1 MWLPDRRMGESTGR
15 RMRGRMGVGMGKRW
29 TAAIIAG
36 GLIVVALGAGAFAQA
51 SAALGDVLRIRL
63 GGDVAETRLVID
75 LDRSVSGKMINDGS
89 SGREVIVAFPRVGMT
104 GDLKGAGQGVVR
116 RWSME
121 PKGGSA
127 RLTIELAQNAQ
138 VSRRFL
144 LPPSEGTPH
153 YRYVIDLKSVGPAT
167 RSQRGVIVAAAPAA
181 VPAAR
186 AASIKASRRS
196 GRKVI
201 VIDAGHGGHDPGALG
216 RNAKEKDVTLAA
228 AKALK
233 ARLEKTGRYTVI
245 LTRDSDVYVPLD
257 GRVKIARRA
266 DADLFISLHA
276 DAGPETTSGASV
288 YTLSEKG
295 EGRVSKVLG
304 KDDWLMN
311 ASLTGG
317 DRGVGQILL
326 DLSQRSTK
334 NRSAAF
340 AELLVDE
347 ISTVT
352 PMLRRSHRDA
362 NLMVL
367 LAPDVPAVLLE
378 MGFIT
383 SPSDEALLTSTAS
396 RTRLV
401 DQIGD
406 AIDRWFSR
414 DMRIASN

>member
-1 MWLPDRRMGESTGR
+1 
-15 RMRGRMGVGMGKRW
+15 MRGRGGVGMGRRW
-29 TAAIIAG
+29 TAALIAG
-36 GLIVVALGAGAFAQA
+36 GLIVAALGVGAFAQA
-51 SAALGDVLRIRL
+51 SSALVGVLKVRL
-63 GGDVAETRLVID
+63 GGDSAETRLVVD
-75 LDRSVSGKMINDGS
+75 LDRSVAGKLINDGS
-89 SGREVIVAFPRVGMT
+89 TGREVVVAFPKVAMT

-116 RWSME
+116 RWSMT
-121 PKGGSA
+121 PKGGAA
-127 RLTIELAQNAQ
+127 RLTIELSRNAQ

-144 LPPSEGTPH
+144 LPPGDGVDH
-153 YRYVIDLKSVGPAT
+153 YRYVIDLKALGGGRDDPRDTRDLGPAQ
-167 RSQRGVIVAAAPAA
+167 SVPVEVASRREPAT
-181 VPAAR
+181 P
-186 AASIKASRRS
+186 IKASRRN

-216 RNAKEKDVTLAA
+216 RNAQEKDVTLSAA
-228 AKALK
+228 LALK
-233 ARLEKTGRYTVI
+233 KRLEKTGRYTVI

-257 GRVKIARRA
+257 GRVRIARRA

-276 DAGPETTSGASV
+276 DAGPESTSGASV

-295 EGRVSKVLG
+295 EGRVGKVLN

-311 ASLTGG
+311 ASVNGG

-326 DLSQRSTK
+326 DLSQRATK

-347 ISTVT
+347 ISDVT

-383 SPSDEALLTSTAS
+383 SPNDESLLTSATSQA
-396 RTRLV
+396 RLADRV
-401 DQIGD
+401 GD
-406 AIDRWFSR
+406 AIDRWFSKDLR
-414 DMRIASN
+414 VASR

>member
-1 MWLPDRRMGESTGR
+1 
-15 RMRGRMGVGMGKRW
+15 MRGRGGVGTGRRW
-29 TAAIIAG
+29 TAAMIAG
-36 GLIVVALGAGAFAQA
+36 GLIVAALGVGAFAQA
-51 SAALGDVLRIRL
+51 SNALVGVLKVRL
-63 GGDVAETRLVID
+63 GGDSAETRLVVD
-75 LDRSVSGKMINDGS
+75 LDRSVTGKMINDGS
-89 SGREVIVAFPRVGMT
+89 TGREVVVAFPKVAMS
-104 GDLKGAGQGVVR
+104 GDMKGAGQGVVR
-116 RWSME
+116 RWTMT

-127 RLTIELAQNAQ
+127 RLTIELSRNAQ

-144 LPPSEGTPH
+144 LPPGDGVDH
-153 YRYVIDLKSVGPAT
+153 YRYVIDLKAVGGGRDDPRDTRGLGPAQ
-167 RSQRGVIVAAAPAA
+167 SAPVEVASRREPTI
-181 VPAAR
+181 P
-186 AASIKASRRS
+186 IKASRRS

-216 RNAKEKDVTLAA
+216 RNAHEKDVTLSAA
-228 AKALK
+228 LALK
-233 ARLEKTGRYTVI
+233 KRLEKTGRYTVI
-245 LTRDSDVYVPLD
+245 LTRDSDVYVPLE
-257 GRVKIARRA
+257 GRVRIARRA

-276 DAGPETTSGASV
+276 DAGPESTSGASV

-295 EGRVSKVLG
+295 EGRVGKVLN

-311 ASLTGG
+311 ASVNGG

-326 DLSQRSTK
+326 DLSQRATK

-347 ISTVT
+347 ISDVT

-383 SPSDEALLTSTAS
+383 SPSDESLLTSPAS
-396 RTRLV
+396 QARLA
-401 DQIGD
+401 DRIGD

-414 DMRIASN
+414 DLRVASR

>member
-1 MWLPDRRMGESTGR
+1 
-15 RMRGRMGVGMGKRW
+15 MRGRMGAGAGKRW

-51 SAALGDVLRIRL
+51 SAALSDVLRVRL
-63 GGDVAETRLVID
+63 GGDIAETRLVID
-75 LDRSVSGKMINDGS
+75 VDRSVSGKLINDGS
-89 SGREVIVAFPRVGMT
+89 TGREVVIAFPRVGMS

-127 RLTIELAQNAQ
+127 RLTIELAQNAE
-138 VSRRFL
+138 VARRFL
-144 LPPSEGTPH
+144 LPPSEGAPH

-167 RSQRGVIVAAAPAA
+167 RGQRSPVVAAAGA
-181 VPAAR
+181 VPPAR
-186 AASIKASRRS
+186 AASIKASRRG

-216 RNAKEKDVTLAA
+216 RNAQEKDVTLAA

-233 ARLEKTGRYTVI
+233 SRLEKTGRYTVI
-245 LTRDSDVYVPLD
+245 LTRESDVYVPLD

-383 SPSDEALLTSTAS
+383 SPSDEALLTSSSS
-396 RTRLV
+396 RSRLV
-401 DQIGD
+401 NQIGD

-414 DMRIASN
+414 DLRVASN